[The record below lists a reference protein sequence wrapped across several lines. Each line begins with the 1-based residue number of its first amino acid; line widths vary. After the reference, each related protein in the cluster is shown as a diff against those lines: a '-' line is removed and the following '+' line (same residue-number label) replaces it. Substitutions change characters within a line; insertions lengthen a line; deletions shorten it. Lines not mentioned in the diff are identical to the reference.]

1 MKKLLNPPIQL
12 ILWLVGLSL
21 LGLSAWSL
29 LSLKL
34 QDEAQAESANINIK
48 IPDAAVLDIPNVMT
62 YTQLVQAPLFW
73 ASRKEYVPPPP
84 VEAVAQAPV
93 EAPPIDTNLP
103 EGRMIGIV
111 NVGEDAFAL
120 MQDAA
125 GQTQRLKAGDKW
137 GAWEVKAISYSKMT
151 VALGGQEQ
159 EIPLIA
165 DFAAPEESKQLAQ
178 VREAQAQI
186 QQQKA
191 SAVVASNTVT
201 LSASG
206 SAPPQQV
213 NPNAI
218 NAANAASAPPQ
229 PVDNK
234 RQAPAPLTVEEALAA
249 RQRLMASRWS
259 DLTGEAPPSSGGVP
273 VQKQ

>member
-73 ASRKEYVPPPP
+73 ASRKEYVPLS
-84 VEAVAQAPV
+84 VEQVAQAPV

-259 DLTGEAPPSSGGVP
+259 ALTGEAPPSSGGVP

>member
-12 ILWLVGLSL
+12 ILWLMGFSL

-73 ASRKEYVPPPP
+73 ASRKEYVPPP
-84 VEAVAQAPV
+84 VEQVAQAPV

-259 DLTGEAPPSSGGVP
+259 ALTGEAPPSSGGVP

>member
-21 LGLSAWSL
+21 LGLSAWRL

-73 ASRKEYVPPPP
+73 ASRKEYVPPP
-84 VEAVAQAPV
+84 VEQVVQAPV

-259 DLTGEAPPSSGGVP
+259 ALTGEAPPSSGGVP

>member
-21 LGLSAWSL
+21 LGLSAWRL

-34 QDEAQAESANINIK
+34 QDEAQAESANIHIK

-73 ASRKEYVPPPP
+73 ASRKEYVPPP
-84 VEAVAQAPV
+84 VEQVVQAPV

-259 DLTGEAPPSSGGVP
+259 ALTGEAPPSSGGVP

>member
-21 LGLSAWSL
+21 LGLSTWSL

-73 ASRKEYVPPPP
+73 ASRKEYVPPP
-84 VEAVAQAPV
+84 VEQVAQAPV

-259 DLTGEAPPSSGGVP
+259 ALTGEAPPSSGGVP

>member
-48 IPDAAVLDIPNVMT
+48 IPDAAGLDIPNVMT

-73 ASRKEYVPPPP
+73 ASRKEYVPPP
-84 VEAVAQAPV
+84 VEQVVQAPV

-259 DLTGEAPPSSGGVP
+259 ALTGEAPPSSGGVP

>member
-73 ASRKEYVPPPP
+73 ASRKEYVPPP
-84 VEAVAQAPV
+84 VEQVAQAPV

-125 GQTQRLKAGDKW
+125 GQTQRLKARDKW

-259 DLTGEAPPSSGGVP
+259 ALTGEAPPSSGGVP

>member
-73 ASRKEYVPPPP
+73 ASRKEYVPPP
-84 VEAVAQAPV
+84 VEQVVQAPV

-259 DLTGEAPPSSGGVP
+259 ALTGEAPPSSGGVP

>member
-1 MKKLLNPPIQL
+1 
-12 ILWLVGLSL
+12 
-21 LGLSAWSL
+21 
-29 LSLKL
+29 
-34 QDEAQAESANINIK
+34 
-48 IPDAAVLDIPNVMT
+48 
-62 YTQLVQAPLFW
+62 
-73 ASRKEYVPPPP
+73 
-84 VEAVAQAPV
+84 
-93 EAPPIDTNLP
+93 
-103 EGRMIGIV
+103 MIGIV

-259 DLTGEAPPSSGGVP
+259 ALTGEAPPSSGGVP

>member
-1 MKKLLNPPIQL
+1 MQKLLNPPIQL
-12 ILWLVGLSL
+12 VLWLFGFGL

-62 YTQLVQAPLFW
+62 YTQMVQAPLFW
-73 ASRKEYVPPPP
+73 TSRKEYVPPP
-84 VEAVAQAPV
+84 VEQVAQAPV

-111 NVGEDAFAL
+111 NVGDDAFAL

-125 GQTQRLKAGDKW
+125 GQTQRLKVGDKW
-137 GAWEVKAISYSKMT
+137 GAWEVKAISNAKMS

-178 VREAQAQI
+178 VREARAQI

-259 DLTGEAPPSSGGVP
+259 ALTGEAPPSSGGVP

>member
-125 GQTQRLKAGDKW
+125 GQTQRLTAGDKW

-259 DLTGEAPPSSGGVP
+259 ALTGEAPPSSGGVP

>member
-73 ASRKEYVPPPP
+73 ASRKEYVPPP
-84 VEAVAQAPV
+84 VEQVAQAPV

-259 DLTGEAPPSSGGVP
+259 ALTGEAPPSSGGVP

>member
-73 ASRKEYVPPPP
+73 ASRKEYVPPP
-84 VEAVAQAPV
+84 VEQVAQAPV

-206 SAPPQQV
+206 SASPQQV

-259 DLTGEAPPSSGGVP
+259 ALTGEAPPSSGGVP

>member
-12 ILWLVGLSL
+12 ILWLMGFSL

-73 ASRKEYVPPPP
+73 ASRKEYVPPP
-84 VEAVAQAPV
+84 VEQVVQAPV

-218 NAANAASAPPQ
+218 NAANAASEPPQ

-259 DLTGEAPPSSGGVP
+259 ALTGEAPPSSGGVP

>member
-73 ASRKEYVPPPP
+73 ASRKEYVPPP
-84 VEAVAQAPV
+84 VEQVAQAPV

-218 NAANAASAPPQ
+218 NAANAASEPPQ

-259 DLTGEAPPSSGGVP
+259 ALTGEAPPSSGGVP

>member
-21 LGLSAWSL
+21 LGLSTWSL

-73 ASRKEYVPPPP
+73 ASRKEYVPPP
-84 VEAVAQAPV
+84 VEQVVQAPV

-259 DLTGEAPPSSGGVP
+259 ALTGEAPPSSGGVP